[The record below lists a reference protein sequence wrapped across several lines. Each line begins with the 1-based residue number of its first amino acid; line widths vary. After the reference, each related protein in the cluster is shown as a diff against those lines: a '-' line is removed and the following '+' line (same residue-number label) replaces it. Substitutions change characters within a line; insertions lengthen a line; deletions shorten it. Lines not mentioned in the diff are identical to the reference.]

1 MGGVLQEEIFLKV
14 RFQKWEGNSPTKS
27 DFDFGRRTCRL
38 CAIEGSF
45 IQKQFQHLSCVHTID
60 LPFVPVFSFWN
71 LRIQDRT
78 MLPNEFALFLSDFLY
93 DVPIAQ
99 ILCVVQNIEVNRTM
113 SIWLSQIQINT
124 FRTVFIFYSISRY
137 QVATLISCFVGFC
150 VPLFCNFII
159 SFEFAWGGT
168 KLYH

>member
-1 MGGVLQEEIFLKV
+1 MRSPLGFCLIIFVCVLTLKSAILTSTPPWGGGVLQEEIFLKV
-14 RFQKWEGNSPTKS
+14 RFQKWVGNSPTKS

-71 LRIQDRT
+71 LRVQDRT
-78 MLPNEFALFLSDFLY
+78 MLPNEFTLFLSDFLH

-99 ILCVVQNIEVNRTM
+99 ILCVVQNIEVNRST
-113 SIWLSQIQINT
+113 LPLRFSQNA
-124 FRTVFIFYSISRY
+124 VL
-137 QVATLISCFVGFC
+137 AL
-150 VPLFCNFII
+150 
-159 SFEFAWGGT
+159 
-168 KLYH
+168 

>member
-1 MGGVLQEEIFLKV
+1 MLSPLGFCLIIFVCALALKSATLTFIPPWGGVLQEEIFLKV

-71 LRIQDRT
+71 LRVQDRT
-78 MLPNEFALFLSDFLY
+78 MLPNEFTLFLSDFLH

-99 ILCVVQNIEVNRTM
+99 ILCVVQNIKVNRSTF
-113 SIWLSQIQINT
+113 SLRFSQNA
-124 FRTVFIFYSISRY
+124 VL
-137 QVATLISCFVGFC
+137 AL
-150 VPLFCNFII
+150 
-159 SFEFAWGGT
+159 
-168 KLYH
+168 

>member
-1 MGGVLQEEIFLKV
+1 MRPDPKIGNADLHPPIGGVLQEEIFLKV

-38 CAIEGSF
+38 CAIQGLF
-45 IQKQFQHLSCVHTID
+45 IQKQLQYLSCVHATD

-71 LRIQDRT
+71 LRVQDRT

-99 ILCVVQNIEVNRTM
+99 ILCVVQNIEVNRST
-113 SIWLSQIQINT
+113 LSLRFSQNA
-124 FRTVFIFYSISRY
+124 VL
-137 QVATLISCFVGFC
+137 AL
-150 VPLFCNFII
+150 
-159 SFEFAWGGT
+159 
-168 KLYH
+168 